1 MELESPSTDVP
12 PARSK
17 ILVVDGRSGSANAT
31 KSSSLDQSSGS
42 FVKTSVSR
50 ITRGSDNVMV
60 SKTWSCRRPRASL
73 VHHERCRAAGLTSG
87 RPIPPRTAAGT
98 LSSSGRITV
107 PTTSLKSQANRTGDD
122 WLVCACVWMNA
133 ETAVS
138 TAGSSVGEA
147 AGEFASGRRAAA
159 KASPTRRPAAAIP
172 ARART
177 RTKELTRAR
186 SMGSPYSLP
195 MAIVRLRSSDLKQ
208 ALAAGAL
215 SLHYQPQVHIKTGK
229 LAGVEAFVRWPH
241 PVHGMIGPG
250 EIIRVVEEAR
260 LHVEFDRWVVGAICR
275 QAKKWRAE
283 GVPVPVVAATVWSET
298 LRRPDAL
305 RLIDALAETGVDPK
319 MIEIECPRGS
329 TVDPDLTRALVKI
342 HSPGRRRA
350 SEEYANVA
358 QSSAQLNF

>member
-60 SKTWSCRRPRASL
+60 SKTWSCRKPRASL

-138 TAGSSVGEA
+138 TAGSG
-147 AGEFASGRRAAA
+147 
-159 KASPTRRPAAAIP
+159 
-172 ARART
+172 
-177 RTKELTRAR
+177 
-186 SMGSPYSLP
+186 
-195 MAIVRLRSSDLKQ
+195 
-208 ALAAGAL
+208 
-215 SLHYQPQVHIKTGK
+215 
-229 LAGVEAFVRWPH
+229 
-241 PVHGMIGPG
+241 
-250 EIIRVVEEAR
+250 
-260 LHVEFDRWVVGAICR
+260 VGAICR

-283 GVPVPVVAATVWSET
+283 GVPVPVVAANVWSET

-319 MIEIECPRGS
+319 GIEIECPRGS
-329 TVDPDLTRALVKI
+329 TGDPDLIRALVKI
-342 HSPGRRRA
+342 QSLGVRLA
-350 SEEYANVA
+350 SEEHATGGRPR
-358 QSSAQLNF
+358 AQLTFDTLKIPFPISREYVAKAKEIAAVVAEARTLDARVVADSVESTEQENALASLGVEIVQGYLYGPEVTPAELPTLITRPGA